1 MAIMKVGPI
10 AIISG
15 LALAGV
21 GVAAT
26 LVARDGKPTVT
37 TESAAVGSSAPAPI
51 ARADESADAERMIV
65 AETLDTGGEN
75 APAPR
80 FAPASIDFSI
90 GSIDDLRRDRLST
103 PLEKIESVAGVAVE
117 TKVWVAT
124 ADVASA
130 SGVETFY
137 HLKGPLTCGRIGCD
151 LILVSASKAVLL
163 ETIAEGVS
171 SPQIDTL
178 IVNQGT
184 DAAVTWVFNG
194 SEFEERR

>member
-26 LVARDGKPTVT
+26 LMARDGKPTVT
-37 TESAAVGSSAPAPI
+37 TESAAVESSAPAPI
-51 ARADESADAERMIV
+51 AQADESADAERMIV
-65 AETLDTGGEN
+65 AETPYTGGED
-75 APAPR
+75 APAPT

-90 GSIDDLRRDRLST
+90 GSIDDLRRDQLST
-103 PLEKIESVAGVAVE
+103 PLEKIESVAGVAAE

-130 SGVETFY
+130 PGVETFY

>member
-15 LALAGV
+15 LALAGI
-21 GVAAT
+21 GAAAT
-26 LVARDGKPTVT
+26 LMTRDGKPTVT
-37 TESAAVGSSAPAPI
+37 TESAAVESSAPARV
-51 ARADESADAERMIV
+51 AQSDESADDERIIV
-65 AETLDTGGEN
+65 AETPDTGGED
-75 APAPR
+75 
-80 FAPASIDFSI
+80 APASIDFSI
-90 GSIDDLRRDRLST
+90 GSIDDLRRDQLST
-103 PLEKIESVAGVAVE
+103 PLEKIESVAGIAAE

-130 SGVETFY
+130 PGVETFY

-151 LILVSASKAVLL
+151 LILVSASKAILL

-178 IVNQGT
+178 IINQGT

-194 SEFEERR
+194 SEFQERR